1 MVTHLERA
9 LLQTPPASRS
19 EREGSGKAG
28 SFLFALC
35 LTLVAT
41 PILAQQAAHAA
52 PESGTAGSSDGKAK
66 DGAPIVQGEKV
77 LWDRLEPPDLP
88 KGKPTAEAT
97 VEKREP
103 ASPEAK
109 EQEIL
114 NLKREVEILKDRV
127 TVLEKKVNE
136 PDLPI
141 PSK

>member
-1 MVTHLERA
+1 MVTHLHRA
-9 LLQTPPASRS
+9 LPQTSSTRNQ
-19 EREGSGKAG
+19 REGFGKAAT
-28 SFLFALC
+28 FLFSLC
-35 LTLVAT
+35 LTSVAI
-41 PILAQQAAHAA
+41 PILDQQVAHAA
-52 PESGTAGSSDGKAK
+52 PESGTAGSNDGKAK

-88 KGKPTAEAT
+88 KGKPTAEPTA
-97 VEKREP
+97 EKREP

-127 TVLEKKVNE
+127 SVLEKKVND